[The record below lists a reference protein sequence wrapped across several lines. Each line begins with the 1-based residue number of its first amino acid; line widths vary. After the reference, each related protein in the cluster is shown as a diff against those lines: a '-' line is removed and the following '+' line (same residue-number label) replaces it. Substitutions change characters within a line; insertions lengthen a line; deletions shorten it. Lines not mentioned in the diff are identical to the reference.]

1 MDETMKTIE
10 ISKTYK
16 EVYVIL
22 SKLDLLKLLPVK
34 VVQLLKNNMNQDYN
48 FDISTSIPLEEQK
61 IGLDTKTF
69 LSYLYLKYI
78 NKNTNERKYLEQKY
92 YKNEEKR
99 INKLKSVANIEPKK
113 EIMLQGETTIAI
125 VKKENLL
132 QKIINKIRKI
142 FKKEE
147 I

>member
-99 INKLKSVANIEPKK
+99 INKLKSVANLESKK